1 MRRLSLRSFDSV
13 FFRTSILAAAAVTLS
28 FLIGQATSFVAA
40 DIAALWALLAV
51 RSTFHVAVKDAAV
64 KIVATVIGAVVG
76 YMVIQSYGFNE
87 WLLLGMILFSF
98 ALGYIL
104 RLGVEGSVIVGFTM
118 VLVASS
124 GLSFETTE
132 ARVSGVILGTVIATV
147 FSLFTSR
154 GTPQKRLGAQLDSLR
169 ERKQKVLTQ
178 LSEAVAAGD
187 LSEAA
192 IFGLKVQ
199 AKVILEDAEEAFDNA
214 EELVSASRWSPL
226 TSKEEAVLLLDA
238 ARRAKEDAVTVV
250 DMSES
255 LETLGSALPAEAA
268 AHAQRSIHRAARALA
283 GEDLDA
289 TAELRLPS
297 FTQWEMTPT
306 QVLYTSDVLAGAEK
320 LRKRRGK
327 TKP

>member
-1 MRRLSLRSFDSV
+1 VRRFSLRSFESV
-13 FFRTSILAAAAVTLS
+13 FLRTSILAAAAVTLS
-28 FLIGQATSFVAA
+28 FIIGNATSFIAA

-51 RSTFHVAVKDAAV
+51 RSTFHVAVKDAAI
-64 KIVATVIGAVVG
+64 KIVATVIGALIG
-76 YMVIQSYGFNE
+76 YLVIQSYGFNE
-87 WLLLGMILFSF
+87 WILLSMILFSF
-98 ALGYIL
+98 ALGYVL

-132 ARVSGVILGTVIATV
+132 ARVSGVILGTVIATL

-154 GTPQKRLGAQLDSLR
+154 GTPQKRLRAQLESLR

-178 LSEAVAAGD
+178 LSEAVAVGD

-192 IFGLKVQ
+192 IFSLKVQ
-199 AKVILEDAEEAFDNA
+199 AKIILEDAEEALDNA
-214 EELVSASRWSPL
+214 EELVGASKWSPL
-226 TSKEEAVLLLDA
+226 TSKEEATILADE
-238 ARRAKEDAVTVV
+238 ARRGKEDAVTVV

-255 LETLGSALPAEAA
+255 LATLGSALPAEAA

-283 GEDLDA
+283 GEDLEA

-297 FTQWEMTPT
+297 FTQWDMTPT

-320 LRKRRGK
+320 LRKRRRK
-327 TKP
+327 EKS